1 MAPVHRLAIELSDQR
16 AAARDLY
23 KYTIMELKKRRLKL
37 RITAKRFS
45 ATALIASDSEKLI
58 LSGISSDKFEYR
70 KD

>member
-23 KYTIMELKKRRLKL
+23 KYTKMELKKWSLKL

-45 ATALIASDSEKLI
+45 GVPGTFDSLGVKVPWPT
-58 LSGISSDKFEYR
+58 
-70 KD
+70 